1 MCISEAISIRI
12 NEILCE
18 RNMSLYQLEQITG
31 IPHSTMSCVMS
42 IRYDSVNLK
51 TVFLIIKGL
60 NMNINEFFNPDL
72 FNLDELLVEY

>member
-12 NEILCE
+12 NEILYE
-18 RNMSLYQLEQITG
+18 RNMTLYQLEQITG

-60 NMNINEFFNPDL
+60 NMDINEFFNPEL
-72 FNLDELLVEY
+72 FNLDELLVY